1 MISKNISLNFDNEY
15 WYEFFQ
21 KNKIPQQCLNK
32 KIFLTQ
38 LNFHKK
44 HDSLDVSR
52 YINNGFLKI
61 KKYFSNIDTN
71 FIFYIHPLNTEKIGQ
86 ALLQEF
92 QDIKIPD
99 KRFLNLSNEDFNLE
113 FMDLFHTSDSNI
125 MANKILEDIVLNHE
139 QKIINKINISSK

>member
-1 MISKNISLNFDNEY
+1 MKGNEDLIKTWCMLLGIKKNIFF
-15 WYEFFQ
+15 EFVIWRIVF
-21 KNKIPQQCLNK
+21 
-32 KIFLTQ
+32 
-38 LNFHKK
+38 NFHKK
-44 HDSLDVSR
+44 HDSVDVSR

-113 FMDLFHTSDSNI
+113 FVDVFHTSDSNI